1 MLLETRW
8 FTLELDPNLW
18 TLDTD
23 NHAFS
28 IRKMYDNNDIEWQ
41 GSKVILGH
49 LEFIKQTRV
58 DGVRLVG

>member
-28 IRKMYDNNDIEWQ
+28 NRKMYDNNDIEWQ